1 MCLTPCGAFSNVSR
15 ETMKGVIY
23 MAKKKTV
30 YQKEVDRIKRQ
41 LKAIEKRGYITDNI
55 KIPKST
61 KGAKNLTLEKIY
73 NKAEYVDTETG
84 EILTGK
90 QGRELERSRSAQK
103 ARRTRK
109 SKAQVQ
115 DEEPNKADIVMDN
128 LLELINRL
136 ENADPSW
143 GIGKRGYMYKRQS
156 EEISLSESC
165 RQSLLSLIHDEI
177 RNARG
182 GIAEVAQRLESRA
195 GAGEIQQL
203 VDSMLHGYKEDI
215 YASYTK
221 LASFITGGNLS
232 LDQVRQYSDM
242 DDSQDEGYEEE

>member
-1 MCLTPCGAFSNVSR
+1 
-15 ETMKGVIY
+15 MKGVID
-23 MAKKKTV
+23 MAKKKTE
-30 YQKEVDRIKRQ
+30 YQLEVDRIKRQ
-41 LKAIEKRGYITDNI
+41 LKAIEKRGYIIDNI
-55 KIPKST
+55 KIPRST
-61 KGAKNLTLEKIY
+61 KGAKNLTLDKIY
-73 NKAEYVDTETG
+73 EKSEYIDTETG

-103 ARRTRK
+103 ASQTRK
-109 SKAQVQ
+109 SRERQQEPVE
-115 DEEPNKADIVMDN
+115 DDIPNKADIVMDN

-156 EEISLSESC
+156 DEISLSESC

-177 RNARG
+177 RDAKG
-182 GIAEVAQRLESRA
+182 GIAEVAQRLEARA